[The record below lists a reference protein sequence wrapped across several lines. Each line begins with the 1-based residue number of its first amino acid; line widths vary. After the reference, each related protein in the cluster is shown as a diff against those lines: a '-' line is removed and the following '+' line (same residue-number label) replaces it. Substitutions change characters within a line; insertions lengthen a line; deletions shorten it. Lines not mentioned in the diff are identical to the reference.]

1 MNATALRSGPL
12 PAFAGYLFDLDG
24 TLVDT
29 APDINAALNLALQG
43 AGFTPVA
50 ESLTRHWV
58 GHGAKVLVEEA
69 LSHLRAPPA
78 LVDELRDA
86 FINHYERAIAEH
98 SQPYPA
104 VIETLTTL
112 RDRGSRLAVVTNKMT
127 RLALPLLEEL
137 DMLRWFDCIV
147 CGDTA
152 ARPKPAA
159 DPALHALWSGQDAG
173 PPRCVGEGSSL
184 RDRWRLE
191 HRRATNVPRTAAR
204 GGNHHGHSPLHGE
217 PRASRPRGRGI
228 DRSGGQA
235 GAHQR

>member
-29 APDINAALNLALQG
+29 APDINAALNLALAD
-43 AGFTPVA
+43 AGFAPVA

-69 LSHLRAPPA
+69 LSHFNAAPA

-86 FINHYERAIAEH
+86 FINHYERAIAAQ
-98 SQPYPA
+98 SQPYPG
-104 VIETLTTL
+104 VIETLTAL

-137 DMLRWFDCIV
+137 DLMRWFDCVV

-159 DPALHALWSGQDAG
+159 DPALHAANLLGLPIGELLFVGDSETDVLCARAAG
-173 PPRCVGEGSSL
+173 CPVFCVADGYNHGIAPEALGA
-184 RDRWRLE
+184 DRIIQSFLDLVG
-191 HRRATNVPRTAAR
+191 AP
-204 GGNHHGHSPLHGE
+204 S
-217 PRASRPRGRGI
+217 RASGA
-228 DRSGGQA
+228 RS
-235 GAHQR
+235 